1 MNREIYIL
9 IGLSIF
15 AFLLGTQLKKRLSKK
30 PVEAPKIHK
39 SQRSKMAKLT
49 QDKPQKSKSKHPK
62 IKRFFLWLQLVV
74 LFFIIIFMIPALS
87 RDIMVAEGNYDQS
100 LILRILIVAFATYTL
115 FVGLTKLFKTKG
127 KMETDL

>member
-30 PVEAPKIHK
+30 AVAAPKIHK
-39 SQRSKMAKLT
+39 SQRSKMARLN
-49 QDKPQKSKSKHPK
+49 QDKPQKTKSKYPK
-62 IKRFFLWLQLVV
+62 TKQFFLWLQLVV
-74 LFFIIIFMIPALS
+74 LFSIIIFMIPALS

-127 KMETDL
+127 KSGTDL